1 MAEKRLI
8 VDTDPNTRVRARD
21 IDDALAILFLMK
33 SETVK
38 LEGLTVN
45 FGNVPADTG
54 YDAARELVEKTGA
67 GIPVLKGAAS
77 RDDLGA
83 KNEAVEFLLETVNRS
98 PGVISLLALAP
109 LTNVATAMIL
119 DEQFIH
125 NLKEL
130 VVMGGAREFIFFK
143 HVGEFNF
150 HCDGKAAA
158 MVTGAPRE
166 KSLITMDLCS
176 QAIVTEKEMAL
187 LRENDSATGRFVAG
201 FVEPW
206 YRLNRK
212 LTIFQKERGFF
223 PWDVVA
229 AACLEDPS
237 LCDDRRCAFTLRET
251 GPRRGSFREF
261 TENVRAGDNVSVNV
275 PSKLDRE
282 RFMERMITRLTG
294 W

>member
-1 MAEKRLI
+1 MAEKRVI
-8 VDTDPNTRVRARD
+8 VDTDPNIHVKARD
-21 IDDALAILFLMK
+21 IDDALAILFLLK
-33 SETVK
+33 SESVR

-54 YDAARELVEKTGA
+54 FAAARELVERTGA
-67 GIPVLKGAAS
+67 GIPVLKGATT
-77 RDDLGA
+77 RDELGA
-83 KNEAVEFLLETVNRS
+83 KNEAVEFLINTVNNC
-98 PGVISLLALAP
+98 PGEISLLALAP
-109 LTNVATAMIL
+109 LTNAATAMML
-119 DEQFIH
+119 DERFIH

-158 MVTGAPRE
+158 TVTGAPRE

-187 LRENDSATGRFVAG
+187 LRENDSAMGRFMAG

-229 AACLEDPS
+229 AAYLEDPS
-237 LCDDRRCAFTLRET
+237 LCDERQCAFTLRET

-261 TENVRAGDNVSVNV
+261 TETVQGGEKVSVNV

-282 RFMERMITRLTG
+282 RFMERMIARLTA